1 MDRVERNIKRGCDC
15 ITLKVPQVILAKSSF
30 LIKKTANFA
39 VSKQKEMALDTHTP
53 VPVVD
58 GTAITKKEFYSEYYN
73 PQKPVVLRGLWKQY
87 PAYTKWTMDFFKQT
101 MGNIEVGLF
110 GNRKEDLSKT
120 LQVPNATMRF
130 DEYLNLIEHEPTDL
144 RLFLFPIFK
153 HKPELLKDFGYPDI
167 VKGYI
172 KIPFMFFGPPKSIV
186 RMHQDIDMSN
196 VFLTQFHGRK
206 RVVLFAPDQS
216 ELLYRLPFNVH
227 STVDVDAP
235 DYEAYPGLNYVKG
248 FTTILE
254 HGDTL
259 FMPSG
264 YWHHI
269 EYLEGGFGLSV
280 RTMANSLPMKFNGLW
295 NLTVQRTTDNLMR
308 KINEDKW
315 FAYKK
320 KLANKRAERAMK
332 ELI

>member
-1 MDRVERNIKRGCDC
+1 MPLD
-15 ITLKVPQVILAKSSF
+15 IT
-30 LIKKTANFA
+30 
-39 VSKQKEMALDTHTP
+39 TP

-58 GTAITKKEFYSEYYN
+58 GTTITREAFQREFYK

-87 PAYTKWTMDFFKQT
+87 PAYTKWTMDFFRQS

-120 LQVPNATMRF
+120 LQVPNAVMRF
-130 DEYLNLIEHEPTDL
+130 DEYLNLIEREPTDL
-144 RLFLFPIFK
+144 RLFLFPVFK
-153 HKPELLKDFGYPDI
+153 HKPELLKDFDYPKIASGY
-167 VKGYI
+167 V
-172 KIPFMFFGPPKSIV
+172 KIPFMFFGPANSIV

-227 STVDVDAP
+227 STVDVDHP
-235 DYEAYPGLNYVKG
+235 DYDTYPGLNYVKG
-248 FTTILE
+248 MSTVIE
-254 HGDTL
+254 HGDTI

-269 EYLEGGFGLSV
+269 EYLDGGFGLSV
-280 RTMANSLPMKFNGLW
+280 RTLPYGLSMKARGLW
-295 NLTVQRTTDNLMR
+295 NLTVQRTTDNIMR
-308 KINEDKW
+308 KLNDEKW
-315 FAYKK
+315 FAFKK
-320 KLANKRAERAMK
+320 QLAYKRADKVIQGLSMA
-332 ELI
+332 

>member
-1 MDRVERNIKRGCDC
+1 M
-15 ITLKVPQVILAKSSF
+15 S
-30 LIKKTANFA
+30 
-39 VSKQKEMALDTHTP
+39 LDINTP
-53 VPVVD
+53 VPIVD
-58 GTAITKKEFYSEYYN
+58 GGSITREEFQKLYFK

-101 MGNIEVGLF
+101 MGDFEVGLF

-120 LQVPNATMRF
+120 LQVPNAIMRF
-130 DEYLNLIEHEPTDL
+130 DEYLSLIEREPTDL

-153 HKPELLKDFGYPDI
+153 HKPELLKDFSYPEIASGY
-167 VKGYI
+167 V
-172 KIPFMFFGPPKSIV
+172 KIPFMFFGPANSVV

-227 STVDVDAP
+227 STVDVDHP

-248 FTTILE
+248 MSTVIE

-269 EYLEGGFGLSV
+269 EYLDGGFGLSV
-280 RTMANSLPMKFNGLW
+280 RTLPYGLSMKAKGLW
-295 NLTVQRTTDNLMR
+295 NLTIQRSTDNLMR
-308 KINEDKW
+308 KLNDEKW
-315 FAYKK
+315 FAFKK
-320 KLANKRAERAMK
+320 ELANKRATRVMQNLSVA
-332 ELI
+332 

>member
-1 MDRVERNIKRGCDC
+1 
-15 ITLKVPQVILAKSSF
+15 
-30 LIKKTANFA
+30 
-39 VSKQKEMALDTHTP
+39 MAIDVKTP

-58 GTAITKKEFYSEYYN
+58 GTTITKEEFQSRYYQ
-73 PQKPVVLRGLWKQY
+73 PQKPVVLRGLWKNF
-87 PAYTKWTMDFFKQT
+87 PAYTKWTMEFFRET
-101 MGNIEVGLF
+101 MGSIEVGLY
-110 GNRKEDLSKT
+110 GNRKEDISKT

-130 DEYLNLIEHEPTDL
+130 DEYLNLIESKPTDL

-153 HKPELLKDFGYPDI
+153 HKPELLEDFGYPAI

-206 RVVLFAPDQS
+206 RVFLFAPDQS

-227 STVDVDAP
+227 STVDVDNP
-235 DYEAYPGLNYVKG
+235 DYETYPGLKYVRG
-248 FTTILE
+248 MNTIME

-269 EYLEGGFGLSV
+269 EYLEGGFALSV
-280 RTMANSLPMKFNGLW
+280 RSIAHSFPLKFGGLW
-295 NLTVQRTTDNLMR
+295 NLTVQRTTDNMMR
-308 KINEDKW
+308 KINNEKW
-315 FAYKK
+315 FEYKK
-320 KLANKRAERAMK
+320 KLAHARADRAIQK
-332 ELI
+332 LTV